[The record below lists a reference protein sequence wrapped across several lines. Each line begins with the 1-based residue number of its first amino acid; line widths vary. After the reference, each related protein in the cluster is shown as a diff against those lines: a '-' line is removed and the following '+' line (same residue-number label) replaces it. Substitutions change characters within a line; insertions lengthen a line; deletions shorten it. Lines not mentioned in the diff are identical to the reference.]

1 LDLVTHR
8 LDYDTIRNFISKIK
22 EKDYKKLQKNI
33 NKVQKEYTLKSHV
46 RKLINDYYVLNY
58 S

>member
-8 LDYDTIRNFISKIK
+8 LDYDTIRNFINEIE

-46 RKLINDYYVLNY
+46 RKLIKDY
-58 S
+58 